1 MMTHDNQ
8 DQTHKPQEERAYNP
22 EETDQSANTATD
34 SMNLPAG
41 AMLEQAMEQTRMAIT
56 ITDPKLPD
64 NPIVFVNQAF
74 LDLTGYDREEVIGR
88 NCRFLQ
94 GPDPDQA
101 VLEEIRK
108 AVREEEVKVVKIR
121 NFRKDGSAFW
131 NMLHIGPIF
140 GKDGKIQQFY
150 GSQWDVTELAEAAD
164 KLARQTYLAEE
175 LRHRI
180 GNVFAIVGS
189 IVRLSARGEKDVEL
203 VVKRIEDRLGALLR
217 AHKATAA
224 SRNADEGDTAS
235 DLHKLVETV
244 LSPYPTEKV
253 DRIEISGPPVALP
266 GQAVTPLGLTLHE
279 LATNSVKYGA
289 LRHEEGSIV
298 VNWQEQDDELL
309 LKWVERPIEPITVPE
324 KSQLGTGSRIIEGML
339 TGVGGHVELGWR
351 TEGLRLT
358 IRLPLGPNE

>member
-1 MMTHDNQ
+1 MTHDNR

-22 EETDQSANTATD
+22 EETDQSANT
-34 SMNLPAG
+34 SPERMNVPAG

-56 ITDPKLPD
+56 ITDPRQPD
-64 NPIVFVNQAF
+64 NPIIFVNQAF
-74 LDLTGYDREEVIGR
+74 LDLTGYERDEVIGR

-94 GPDPDQA
+94 GPEPDQA
-101 VLEEIRK
+101 VLGEIRK
-108 AVREEEVKVVKIR
+108 ALKEETVKVVKIR

-140 GKDGKIQQFY
+140 GEDGKIEQFY
-150 GSQWDVTELAEAAD
+150 GSQWDVTDIESSAE
-164 KLARQTYLAEE
+164 KLSRQTFLADE

-189 IVRLSARGEKDVEL
+189 IVRLSARGETDVKL
-203 VVKRIEDRLGALLR
+203 VVRRIEERLAALLL
-217 AHKATAA
+217 AHQATAA
-224 SRNADEGDTAS
+224 QRSADEGDAAS

-244 LSPYPTEKV
+244 LSPYPTEKIS
-253 DRIEISGPPVALP
+253 RIEISGPPVALP
-266 GQAVTPLGLTLHE
+266 GQTVTPLGLTLHE

-289 LRHEEGSIV
+289 LKHEEGSIV
-298 VNWQEQDDELL
+298 VNWQEQNGELL
-309 LKWVERPIEPITVPE
+309 LTWVERPVEPIAVPK

-358 IRLPLGPNE
+358 IHLPLKPDE